1 MIFECRRAERIV
13 DDLKDVSVI
22 GLNYLTQNRIMSRM

>member
-1 MIFECRRAERIV
+1 MKRYAEWNA

-22 GLNYLTQNRIMSRM
+22 GLNYITQNRIMSRM